1 MLPLVMTL
9 ISPALQS
16 YIHGL
21 FVGFFDPAAVALR
34 TSRGYETYFSKQ
46 LMRWTV
52 LLSDVLSE
60 LRASQPRV

>member
-1 MLPLVMTL
+1 M
-9 ISPALQS
+9 LQS

-21 FVGFFDPAAVALR
+21 FVGRFDPAAVELR

-52 LLSDVLSE
+52 LLSDLLSE
-60 LRASQPRV
+60 CGTCDAGTASVT